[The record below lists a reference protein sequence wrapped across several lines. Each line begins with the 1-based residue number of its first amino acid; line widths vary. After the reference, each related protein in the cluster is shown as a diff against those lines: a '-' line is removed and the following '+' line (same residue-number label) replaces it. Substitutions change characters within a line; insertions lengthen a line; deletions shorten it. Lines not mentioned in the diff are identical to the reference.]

1 MLQSDQFDLKMF
13 EGFSPE
19 ELDDLKKIIESLR
32 FSAGSEILRQNQRAT
47 NLYIVVNGDVEI
59 FHKPDDAPQI
69 SVGKL
74 SAGGVFGWSSILGR
88 DVYSSTVLALTDCSL
103 YRMRAFELQKFCE
116 LHHETGVVLLEKIA
130 RSVAKQ
136 PAQIHDQIM
145 EMIHLAMNC
154 RDDQTN
160 EEQR

>member
-1 MLQSDQFDLKMF
+1 M
-13 EGFSPE
+13 
-19 ELDDLKKIIESLR
+19 
-32 FSAGSEILRQNQRAT
+32 
-47 NLYIVVNGDVEI
+47 NGDVEI

-145 EMIHLAMNC
+145 GMIQLAMNC
-154 RDDQTN
+154 RDNDKN
-160 EEQR
+160 KEQ